1 MSYNLNDEANYE
13 REVEA
18 LVKFLNAFLG
28 YHGYIITRD
37 YQTQIEED
45 GHTIEVC
52 LSEMAS
58 AKVDGAIKFG
68 SYRKRQR
75 ENMNSL

>member
-13 REVEA
+13 LEVEA
-18 LVKFLNAFLG
+18 LVKILNAFPC

-37 YQTQIEED
+37 YQTQIQED

-52 LSEMAS
+52 LSGNGFCKCRWS
-58 AKVDGAIKFG
+58 NKI
-68 SYRKRQR
+68 R
-75 ENMNSL
+75 LL

>member
-18 LVKFLNAFLG
+18 LVKILNAIPC

-52 LSEMAS
+52 LSRNGFCKCRWSNE
-58 AKVDGAIKFG
+58 I
-68 SYRKRQR
+68 R
-75 ENMNSL
+75 LL